1 MIGVLERNWWA
12 LALRGVIAI
21 LFGGI
26 ALFDSGIALYALVIV
41 FGAYALVDGVF
52 NVVAA
57 VRAAESHHRWG
68 WLLFSGLAGILA
80 GLVTFFWPGIT
91 ALVLLY
97 VIAYWAIVTGILELI
112 AGFRLRAHAANEWTL
127 LLGGAAS
134 IIFGVLLF
142 IHPLAGA
149 LAVLWLIGIYA
160 FIFGALMIVQGL
172 RLRHRASSAT
182 T

>member
-1 MIGVLERNWWA
+1 MIGVLEKNWWA

-26 ALFDSGIALYALVIV
+26 ALLDSGIALYALVIV

-52 NVVAA
+52 NVIAA

-68 WLLFSGLAGILA
+68 WLLFSGIAGILA
-80 GLVTFFWPGIT
+80 GLITFRWPNIT

-97 VIAYWAIVTGILELI
+97 VIAYWAIVTGILELV
-112 AGFRLRAHAANEWTL
+112 AGFRLRGHAANEWAL

-134 IIFGVLLF
+134 IVFGVILF
-142 IHPLAGA
+142 IHPGAGA
-149 LAVLWLIGIYA
+149 LAVLGLIAIYA
-160 FIFGALMIVQGL
+160 FIFGALMIVLGL
-172 RLRHRASSAT
+172 RLRHRAASAT